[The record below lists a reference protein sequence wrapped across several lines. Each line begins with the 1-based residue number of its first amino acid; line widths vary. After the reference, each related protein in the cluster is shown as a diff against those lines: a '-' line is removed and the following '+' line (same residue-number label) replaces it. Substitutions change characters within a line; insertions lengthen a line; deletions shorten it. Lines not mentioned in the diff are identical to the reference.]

1 MKKIKDKYGQ
11 NILVGT
17 AKEVKAVYK
26 AITRAYCRYATEWHG
41 SHCDSPILVEDRG
54 YGLIFDEEERVM
66 YVKPVS
72 MYFVNCV
79 F

>member
-1 MKKIKDKYGQ
+1 MYGQ
-11 NILVGT
+11 NVLVGT

-26 AITRAYCRYATEWHG
+26 SIIRAYYRYVTDWHG
-41 SHCDSPILVEDRG
+41 SHCELPILVEDRG
-54 YGLIFDEEERVM
+54 YGLIFDEEEM
-66 YVKPVS
+66 TIYVKPVS